1 MRNKSNFSWHFI
13 YILIFYTIL
22 NSTQAKAFC
31 GDNSLALQILGSGG
45 PIADDSRASSG
56 YLLWINGK
64 SRLMV
69 DAGGGTFLRFG
80 EAKARIED
88 LNLLAISH
96 FHTDHVA
103 DLPAILKGGFF
114 SSRQRPLAIS
124 GPSGNYLFPDTQSF
138 FKALFEEKQ
147 GAFRYL
153 FGFLQG
159 NDGLFKLDLTTIDAT
174 KTTPTIVFKNDEM
187 RVSALAVP
195 HGAVPALAYRV
206 DLANNKS
213 IVFSSDQNGSVP
225 EFIHFAKGADVLIMP
240 FAIPERAGRIAK
252 RLHATPSVIGKVAA
266 QAEVGTLV
274 LSHFMRRSLN
284 KLDLNLSFIKK
295 YYSGRLILA
304 EDLQCILMADDI
316 FLPTSNQH

>member
-1 MRNKSNFSWHFI
+1 MINKSNFSWHFI
-13 YILIFYTIL
+13 YILLFYTIL
-22 NSTQAKAFC
+22 SFTQTKAFC
-31 GDNSLALQILGSGG
+31 GDKPLALQILGSGG
-45 PIADDSRASSG
+45 PIADDNRAASG

-80 EAKARIED
+80 EAKARIKD

-96 FHTDHVA
+96 FHTDHVV

-138 FKALFEEKQ
+138 IKALFEEKT

-159 NDGLFKLDLTTIDAT
+159 NDGLFKLDITTIDAT

-187 RVSALAVP
+187 VISALGVP
-195 HGAVPALAYRV
+195 HGAVPALAYQV
-206 DLANNKS
+206 DVANKS
-213 IVFSSDQNGSVP
+213 IVFSSDQNGNFP

-240 FAIPERAGRIAK
+240 FAIPEQAGRIAK
-252 RLHATPSVIGKVAA
+252 RLHATPSVIEKVAA
-266 QAEVGTLV
+266 QA
-274 LSHFMRRSLN
+274 
-284 KLDLNLSFIKK
+284 
-295 YYSGRLILA
+295 
-304 EDLQCILMADDI
+304 
-316 FLPTSNQH
+316 